1 VQVLQKGGK
10 APTRC
15 NDSYRNFNRDK
26 EQMMKRRLFMT
37 ALIAGTMVLPAITG
51 AQPTPGSGPGP
62 GKGPGMGPGT
72 GMGPGAGPGKG
83 MMMKQRWTR
92 ERLYGSP
99 LMTLEERQEHQRQM
113 WNAKT
118 IEERQKIRDAHRAQM
133 LERAKQ
139 QNYKIDQGQDDAFS
153 VPAIPK

>member
-1 VQVLQKGGK
+1 
-10 APTRC
+10 
-15 NDSYRNFNRDK
+15 
-26 EQMMKRRLFMT
+26 MKRRLFMT
-37 ALIAGTMVLPAITG
+37 ALVAGTMALPTLAG
-51 AQPTPGSGPGP
+51 AQPGPGP
-62 GKGPGMGPGT
+62 GAGPGK
-72 GMGPGAGPGKG
+72 GPGAGPGKG
-83 MMMKQRWTR
+83 MMQQRWTR